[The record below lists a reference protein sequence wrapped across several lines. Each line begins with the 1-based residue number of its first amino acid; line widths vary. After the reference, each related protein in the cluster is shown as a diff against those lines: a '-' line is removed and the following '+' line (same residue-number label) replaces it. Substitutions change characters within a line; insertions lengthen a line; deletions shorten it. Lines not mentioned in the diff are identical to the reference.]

1 MSSTIPLV
9 TPSQANRLNEPQL
22 AAVEAPPA
30 GRSQPLYR
38 SEPLSEWAFRLFCVR
53 VLNYLTN
60 HVVAHVPSH
69 TVRRLWYRHA
79 IGIQLGPRASVL
91 LGASIWF
98 HGPRE
103 TRRVGA
109 AIGRNTRINRDC
121 TLDIRSGLEIG
132 ENVSISPEVM
142 ILGGLH
148 DINDPTFPGVNPGPT
163 VIEDHVFIG
172 SRAMLL
178 GGVIVGRGAVIAGG
192 AVVHKDVPPMTIV
205 GGVPAKPLGLRDPG
219 ATAYELID
227 PPPLFE

>member
-1 MSSTIPLV
+1 MSPTAPFV
-9 TPSQANRLNEPQL
+9 PPSQADPLDELQL
-22 AAVEAPPA
+22 AAAEAA
-30 GRSQPLYR
+30 SATRSQSLYR
-38 SEPLSEWAFRLFCVR
+38 SQPLSEWAPRLFCVR

-69 TVRRLWYRHA
+69 AVRRLWYRHA
-79 IGIQLGPRASVL
+79 IGIHFGPRASVL

-121 TLDIRSGLEIG
+121 TLDIRSGLKIG
-132 ENVSISPEVM
+132 DNVSISPEVM

-148 DINDPTFPGVNPGPT
+148 DVNDPTFPDVNPGPT
-163 VIEDHVFIG
+163 MIEDHVFIG

-178 GGVIVGRGAVIAGG
+178 GGVIVGRGAVIAAG

-219 ATAYELID
+219 ATAYELAD